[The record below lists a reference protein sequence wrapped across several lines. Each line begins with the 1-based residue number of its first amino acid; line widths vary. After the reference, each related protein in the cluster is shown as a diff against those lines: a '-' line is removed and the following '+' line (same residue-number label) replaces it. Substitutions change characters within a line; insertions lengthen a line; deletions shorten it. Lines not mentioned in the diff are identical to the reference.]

1 MNTIATV
8 EVVSLYG
15 YPLRR
20 DARVSRYEVFCK
32 PVGSSFANLC
42 LDFIEPD
49 ASAWKASILK
59 RAHEGKQPVTVT
71 YYQNAKKFNVLDTVK
86 LA

>member
-1 MNTIATV
+1 MTQSATV
-8 EVVSLYG
+8 EIVSLHG
-15 YPLRR
+15 YPLRG
-20 DARVSRYEVFCK
+20 VSCVRYEVFCK
-32 PVGSSFANLC
+32 PVGESFANLC

-59 RAHEGKQPVTVT
+59 RAHEGQQPVTVT